1 MQVHTVLSSPQ
12 LHPASSI
19 VCPVS
24 TTCCFPLAAQQGSE
38 PVPAGRGLQQFGD
51 GCLFVTYSLL
61 ISGLGGRKA
70 KAAAAEEEAEAAL
83 AGARRAANERMK

>member
-1 MQVHTVLSSPQ
+1 MLARCLSCCIVHPPPSAP
-12 LHPASSI
+12 PALR
-19 VCPVS
+19 
-24 TTCCFPLAAQQGSE
+24 FPLPAQQGSE
-38 PVPAGRGLQQFGD
+38 PVPTGRGLQQFGD

>member
-1 MQVHTVLSSPQ
+1 M
-12 LHPASSI
+12 
-19 VCPVS
+19 
-24 TTCCFPLAAQQGSE
+24 
-38 PVPAGRGLQQFGD
+38 PAGRGLQQFGD

-83 AGARRAANERMK
+83 AGARRAATERMK